1 MHGQEQELTIA
12 GRSVVLY
19 PLYHPAAA
27 LYTPAML
34 KVLEADFARLPAL
47 LGAPELTAIPA
58 EEPASNKV
66 LQALSAPAEQL
77 GLF

>member
-1 MHGQEQELTIA
+1 MELTSASPAETEAIA
-12 GRSVVLY
+12 GRSVLLY

-34 KVLEADFARLPAL
+34 KVLESDFARLPAL
-47 LGAPELTAIPA
+47 LGAAEPVPLEAVPEP
-58 EEPASNKV
+58 EPAV
-66 LQALSAPAEQL
+66 EAPAEQL